1 MSSGL
6 GGTPGARRVGL
17 LEPLAAVRLGEKGAV
32 VGKDVYGGRVEVF
45 DAKALLVNTEEDDEP
60 YYVGVVFLPAVVFG
74 FHMDWKDN
82 AAFLGEWA
90 SPGWRPISILRQLAL
105 AACLEQISDEG
116 LAWEGKK
123 EDEWVTELMPRLKD
137 LVEMEALP
145 LFNP

>member
-1 MSSGL
+1 MTVELVRRMSSGL

-17 LEPLAAVRLGEKGAV
+17 LEPLAAVLLGEKGAV

-105 AACLEQISDEG
+105 AACLEQS
-116 LAWEGKK
+116 A
-123 EDEWVTELMPRLKD
+123 TRD
-137 LVEMEALP
+137 LPGRVKRRKSG
-145 LFNP
+145 